1 MISVLSWF
9 SFSSEL
15 FGFHEFEWTLPVV
28 NDIQLWSMWWDR
40 LQSVIYF
47 PCISWGL
54 ALCPIWTKF
63 HDLLRIEYI
72 LLFCKYL
79 LGPFGLWC
87 HLTPVFP
94 SLVFVCLM
102 CLLVKVGYRCHPLS
116 LCQKQCYISYSS
128 SYLMSLCFIHKC
140 LGLQYTL

>member
-1 MISVLSWF
+1 MISVLPWF
-9 SFSSEL
+9 SFSN
-15 FGFHEFEWTLPVV
+15 EFLGSMSLNEPFLLLMIFSF
-28 NDIQLWSMWWDR
+28 DLWWSDR

-47 PCISWGL
+47 PCISWRL
-54 ALCPIWTKF
+54 ALCPSMWSIWTKL
-63 HDLLRIEYI
+63 HNLLRIEYI

-102 CLLVKVGYRCHPLS
+102 CLLVKVGYWCHPLS
-116 LCQKQCYISYSS
+116 LCQKQNVI
-128 SYLMSLCFIHKC
+128 LAIVVVI
-140 LGLQYTL
+140 